1 MPTEQEAP
9 RKQRVWGLTKDQ
21 MIDRN
26 VKTADYQRELL
37 RRHKACQVRHG
48 ATPSVLFDSD
58 DRRYYVECDAC
69 VVNGGV
75 N

>member
-1 MPTEQEAP
+1 MLSSP

-21 MIDRN
+21 MNNRN
-26 VKTADYQRELL
+26 IKTADYQRELL
-37 RRHKACQVRHG
+37 RRHKACQIKHG
-48 ATPSVLFDSD
+48 ANPSVLFDST

-69 VVNGGV
+69 LVEVGG